1 MFCWYKMLF
10 YFHPHFLL
18 IPSFRLQINQLDP
31 GLCQVVMIG
40 HLKNFTSTQPEQ
52 SLPFGLI

>member
-18 IPSFRLQINQLDP
+18 IPSFQLQINQLDP

-40 HLKNFTSTQPEQ
+40 HLKNFPSTQPEQ
-52 SLPFGLI
+52 